1 VTMKSPVCGRHFDPA
16 DILVDYKTTMPD
28 GTVHII
34 PRGRPALK
42 PTAVPKIFD
51 GPKYLSA
58 NLKPKRKEPKERKP
72 FTEKNCNSETNGK
85 LSKLVS
91 LKWDNV
97 RIFF

>member
-1 VTMKSPVCGRHFDPA
+1 MKSPVCGRHFDPD
-16 DILVDYKTTMPD
+16 DILLDYKTTMPD

-58 NLKPKRKEPKERKP
+58 NLKSKRKEPKERQP
-72 FTEKNCNSETNGK
+72 LTEKNCNLETNGK
-85 LSKLVS
+85 HSKSVF
-91 LKWDNV
+91 LKLDNV